1 MRTTCIIVDDEPLAR
16 SAIASLLSRFEDI
29 EVIAECEDTFEAL
42 KVLQNKKIEL
52 MFLDIQMPEVSGLEF
67 LRSLKNPPAVILTT
81 AYRQYALEG
90 YELDVVD
97 YLLKPISTD
106 RLMKAIDKYY
116 HQHHRTT
123 SVLQTLAE
131 PGEGFI
137 TIRADRKNIRLRL
150 DNILWISSMKDYVQV
165 YTAEEKYITQVP
177 IGELEKQLP
186 DGIFLRIHRSYI
198 VNMAKVTAF
207 TGQDVEIGDTELPIG
222 RSYKNH
228 VFNVM
233 SRWFPS

>member
-1 MRTTCIIVDDEPLAR
+1 MRTSCIIIDDEPLAR

-42 KVLQNKKIEL
+42 KVLQNRKVDL

-90 YELDVVD
+90 YDLDVVD
-97 YLLKPISTD
+97 YLLKPISPD
-106 RLMKAIDKYY
+106 RLMKAVDKFY
-116 HQHHRTT
+116 HQHHRT
-123 SVLQTLAE
+123 SVPMT
-131 PGEGFI
+131 GEEQKEEFI

-150 DNILWISSMKDYVQV
+150 EDILWIRSLKDYVQIH
-165 YTAEEKYITQVP
+165 TAEEKYITQVP
-177 IGELEKQLP
+177 ISELEKQLP
-186 DGIFLRIHRSYI
+186 GSSFLRIHRSYL
-198 VNMAKVTAF
+198 VNLEKVTAF
-207 TGQDVEIGDTELPIG
+207 TGQDVEIGNTELPIG

-228 VFNVM
+228 VFNIM
-233 SRWFPS
+233 NRRFNS